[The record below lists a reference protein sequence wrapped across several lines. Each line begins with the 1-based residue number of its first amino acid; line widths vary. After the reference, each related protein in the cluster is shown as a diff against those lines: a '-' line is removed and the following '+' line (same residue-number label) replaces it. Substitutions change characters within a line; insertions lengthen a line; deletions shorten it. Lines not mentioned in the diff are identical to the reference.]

1 MPETRLSLLFLLL
14 VPKHTPNQNK
24 PFFLFFSPLSPRFS
38 GGRAGEPVPL
48 ASALHHLRR
57 LCAGGGPVVHAERH
71 QLATPPDPFSLQRK
85 SCPPPSPQC
94 SGCFPCLPQPVM
106 LSLRHSRSHV
116 VKRVHEWHH
125 SQRHPLPA
133 LPALPLIP
141 LLIPSS
147 LSFFPQSLEDLE
159 EAKRKK
165 KKEKMGLGS
174 LSRVFTRGKQRKSL
188 DPGLFDGT
196 STPEYYIE
204 EDADW

>member
-1 MPETRLSLLFLLL
+1 MWSNACMSGSTPKRHFLS
-14 VPKHTPNQNK
+14 V
-24 PFFLFFSPLSPRFS
+24 
-38 GGRAGEPVPL
+38 
-48 ASALHHLRR
+48 
-57 LCAGGGPVVHAERH
+57 
-71 QLATPPDPFSLQRK
+71 
-85 SCPPPSPQC
+85 
-94 SGCFPCLPQPVM
+94 
-106 LSLRHSRSHV
+106 
-116 VKRVHEWHH
+116 
-125 SQRHPLPA
+125 

-141 LLIPSS
+141 VLIPSS
-147 LSFFPQSLEDLE
+147 LPFFPQSLEDLE